1 MRDTPTLSQFETH
14 AKFHSLDNRDPSI
27 GAVLCTI
34 LRNLKMV
41 VNVKDMYGT
50 LDKRCKKIFAH
61 DIVPHRYSH
70 TQLGSALCA
79 SCLCFKI
86 SRNDVAEYRLKEK
99 VIYISLYF
107 TLNIYQKQS
116 NLLLLT
122 SEFNTSPWY
131 WRVLTLTMCDQ
142 ARTFN
147 ASPVDECGEQ
157 GIEFVWV
164 ACSTLPN
171 KVSSGEYSKSCWP
184 FI

>member
-61 DIVPHRYSH
+61 NIVPHRYSH

-86 SRNDVAEYRLKEK
+86 SRNDVAVAEYRLKEK
-99 VIYISLYF
+99 VIYIFLYF

-122 SEFNTSPWY
+122 SEFNTSP
-131 WRVLTLTMCDQ
+131 
-142 ARTFN
+142 
-147 ASPVDECGEQ
+147 
-157 GIEFVWV
+157 
-164 ACSTLPN
+164 
-171 KVSSGEYSKSCWP
+171 
-184 FI
+184 

>member
-1 MRDTPTLSQFETH
+1 M
-14 AKFHSLDNRDPSI
+14 

-50 LDKRCKKIFAH
+50 LDNRCKKIFTRN
-61 DIVPHRYSH
+61 IVPHRYSH
-70 TQLGSALCA
+70 TQPGSALCA
-79 SCLCFKI
+79 WCLCFKI
-86 SRNDVAEYRLKEK
+86 SRNDVAKFHLKEK
-99 VIYISLYF
+99 VIYISLCF

-116 NLLLLT
+116 NLLPLT

-131 WRVLTLTMCDQ
+131 RRVLTLTMCGH

-147 ASPVDECGEQ
+147 SSPVDECGEQ
-157 GIEFVWV
+157 GIEFVSL

-171 KVSSGEYSKSCWP
+171 KLSSGEYYINCCS